1 MNEKGEEIKSVGPL
15 VSTCNEVEKMLM
27 NPNMSNKE
35 KKAMGHQAIGMAV
48 WKYNEFGKD
57 FTKEDKEKF
66 REKVPEIRNK
76 LEALE
81 DIPHKAYVEIPIMGT
96 GFTMQV

>member
-1 MNEKGEEIKSVGPL
+1 M
-15 VSTCNEVEKMLM
+15 VSTCEEVEKMLM
-27 NPNMSNKE
+27 DPNMSNKA
-35 KKAMGHQAIGMAV
+35 KKAIGNQAIGMAV
-48 WKYNEFGKD
+48 WKYNESGKD

-81 DIPHKAYVEIPIMGT
+81 DISHNADVEIPIMGT